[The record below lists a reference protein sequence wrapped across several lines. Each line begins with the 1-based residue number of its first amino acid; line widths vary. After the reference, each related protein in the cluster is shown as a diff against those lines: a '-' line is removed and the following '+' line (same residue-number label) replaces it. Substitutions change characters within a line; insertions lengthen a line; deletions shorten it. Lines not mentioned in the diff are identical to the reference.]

1 MATGTKSLL
10 RKYKDVF
17 AWSYKDF
24 KGKPPYITQHWI
36 ELDTM
41 ISPSHQIQYWMNPNY
56 VVVVKQDLDKL
67 LTIGFV
73 IVMEEVTWLLFIM
86 VVRKKT
92 VNCAFASISGY

>member
-1 MATGTKSLL
+1 
-10 RKYKDVF
+10 
-17 AWSYKDF
+17 
-24 KGKPPYITQHWI
+24 
-36 ELDTM
+36 
-41 ISPSHQIQYWMNPNY
+41 MNPNY
-56 VVVVKQDLDKL
+56 VVVVKQDLEKL